1 MIPYPRSH
9 IENGAH
15 VVSGGDAEEGADGGG
30 GGRGESSVS
39 FARWVR
45 REKGSVGERERERED
60 GKQASSS
67 FPPFLF
73 LFGGGDGVGAV
84 RVLPSF
90 LKVSQQASCI
100 KRDRPTDRTEG
111 C

>member
-45 REKGSVGERERERED
+45 REKGSVGERERERERM
-60 GKQASSS
+60 GSKHPPLSLLFFS
-67 FPPFLF
+67 FS
-73 LFGGGDGVGAV
+73 AV
-84 RVLPSF
+84 AMAWA
-90 LKVSQQASCI
+90 Q
-100 KRDRPTDRTEG
+100 
-111 C
+111 